1 MARHMKGLYS
11 FLRLIHI
18 NYSWHLFNVIWLT
31 TVSVNN
37 GLTSRK
43 KKKIWKWKNLTE
55 YTHKFT
61 CQFCQFHSHTTSMGA
76 SLYNTIFFIS
86 HILLSKRLPVKIMYL
101 YSSYFTSFH
110 HRAFDL
116 IDLIVT

>member
-43 KKKIWKWKNLTE
+43 KENMEMEEFDRI
-55 YTHKFT
+55 
-61 CQFCQFHSHTTSMGA
+61 HS
-76 SLYNTIFFIS
+76 
-86 HILLSKRLPVKIMYL
+86 
-101 YSSYFTSFH
+101 
-110 HRAFDL
+110 
-116 IDLIVT
+116 